1 LEGAGFQSSLGGLSS
16 AAALKEAGVNAVFY
30 ESPNTAH
37 EWQSWRR
44 SRYQFALLLFKD

>member
-16 AAALKEAGVNAVFY
+16 AAALKEAGVNAVFS
-30 ESPNTAH
+30 ESPNTEN

-44 SRYQFALLLFKD
+44 SLHQFAPLLFKD